1 MTASRHLDDEERL
14 LPDEQTPLLGSSSNS
29 TEADDHGDDSA
40 AASHR
45 NRVPPRITRRLY
57 LSHFLSTWNSRMFE
71 FGAVL
76 YLATIFPGTLLPMS
90 LYALARGLSALL
102 FASAVGHYIDDND
115 RLKVVRAS
123 IVFQRLAV
131 SASCVILYVLLR
143 GPPLGEYGRPGLLA
157 LLSLLACVEKLYSI
171 INMVSVE
178 KDWVVVL
185 AKGDTEVLANL
196 NAQMRRIDLLCKL
209 LAPLFIALVDGF
221 FSTEIAIV
229 VNFAM
234 NTASVAVEY
243 YAIARIYDEDPDLQE
258 RERKPGA
265 EPPSRQA
272 EEDAPPSARPSS
284 PSPVQPFRR
293 WASDFGFYLGH
304 RAFLPSFAGSLL
316 YLTVLS
322 FAGQMVTYLVA
333 SGYTTTYVGVARTV
347 GVVFEVLAT
356 WVAPWL
362 VARIGPVR
370 AGLWLSNCQVVPLI
384 AGLVIFWVLMSEDPL
399 VSATGLVAGTI
410 VSRLGLR
417 GFDLCTQIIVQEEV
431 EAESRGRFSTVEA
444 AWQNAFE
451 LLSYLSTIVFFRPA
465 QFHWPALLSVV
476 AVTSA
481 SLAYT
486 AHVGRKRGHLIHF
499 EKLGF

>member
-1 MTASRHLDDEERL
+1 MSRLLDEEEAN
-14 LPDEQTPLLGSSSNS
+14 LPNEQTTLLSSGS
-29 TEADDHGDDSA
+29 DHDDS
-40 AASHR
+40 STIVTHR
-45 NRVPPRITRRLY
+45 VVPQITRRLY

-102 FASAVGHYIDDND
+102 FAPTVGHYIDNND

-131 SASCVILYVLLR
+131 SASCAVFYVLFR
-143 GPPLGEYGRPGLLA
+143 GLPHGDYGRPGLLA
-157 LLSLLACVEKLYSI
+157 LLSMLACAEKLYSI
-171 INMVSVE
+171 INMVSIE
-178 KDWVVVL
+178 KDWVVIL
-185 AKGDTEVLANL
+185 AKGNTEALATL
-196 NAQMRRIDLLCKL
+196 NAQMRRIDLCCKL
-209 LAPLFIALVDGF
+209 LAPLFISLIDGI
-221 FSTEIAIV
+221 STEVAII

-234 NTASVAVEY
+234 NIASVVIEY
-243 YAIARIYDEDPDLQE
+243 YAIARIYNENSDLQE
-258 RERKPGA
+258 RKSKLDNELPQLD
-265 EPPSRQA
+265 PSP
-272 EEDAPPSARPSS
+272 EDAHRVAASGRKVWRLFKKS
-284 PSPVQPFRR
+284 
-293 WASDFGFYLGH
+293 ASDFEFYFSH
-304 RAFLPSFAGSLL
+304 HAFLPSFAGSLL

-333 SGYTTTYVGVARTV
+333 SGYTTTYIGIARTIS
-347 GVVFEVLAT
+347 VVFEVMAT

-362 VARIGPVR
+362 IGQIGPVR
-370 AGLWLSNCQVVPLI
+370 AGLWLSNCQVLPLI
-384 AGLVIFWVLMSEDPL
+384 GGLVIFWAFMPNPL
-399 VSATGLVAGTI
+399 ISATSLVAGTV

-431 EAESRGRFSTVEA
+431 EAENRGRFSTIEA

-451 LLSYLSTIVFFRPA
+451 LLSYLSTIIFFRPA
-465 QFHWPALLSVV
+465 QFNWPALISVM

-486 AHVGRKRGHLIHF
+486 IYVGQKRGHLIHF